1 MLRGQLDDAHGPGLG
16 KFAIPSCLTV
26 RVPAGRANRTQ
37 GGLLRRNPF
46 PPAEPSL
53 LTAPGVGG
61 QRQLHRHRAAW
72 TPAPRKSCGRFHS
85 TNEWVQLRQVLR
97 GRVWARKVALNKFHR
112 RGTAE
117 DLAAHDTPPK
127 STRPQSTTIA
137 ARRTIAGHIGDGL
150 EAGARALSLETVY
163 RTDPDTTPCD
173 HTGSGTRVGK
183 DIAAGQRNKA
193 YDQITVHRV
202 APRPNAAQDHRGTIM
217 RRDTPE
223 GPVCVRFCTLNSKRQ
238 GTRFPSSGLHA
249 SFDGGFT

>member
-61 QRQLHRHRAAW
+61 QRQLYRHRAAW
-72 TPAPRKSCGRFHS
+72 TTAPRKSCGRFHS
-85 TNEWVQLRQVLR
+85 TNERVQLRQVLR

-137 ARRTIAGHIGDGL
+137 ARRTIAGHIG
-150 EAGARALSLETVY
+150 R
-163 RTDPDTTPCD
+163 
-173 HTGSGTRVGK
+173 SGGHGICLWKLCTER
-183 DIAAGQRNKA
+183 I
-193 YDQITVHRV
+193 QIRHRV
-202 APRPNAAQDHRGTIM
+202 TTQAQEH
-217 RRDTPE
+217 E
-223 GPVCVRFCTLNSKRQ
+223 WVRT
-238 GTRFPSSGLHA
+238 
-249 SFDGGFT
+249 